1 MYILEKQY
9 EDDFISSESDHMKK
23 GSKVETGSEESEV
36 EEEISGISNLPEQ
49 LVSFVIVYQ
58 GKMLLWYR
66 EDTFQS

>member
-1 MYILEKQY
+1 
-9 EDDFISSESDHMKK
+9 MKK